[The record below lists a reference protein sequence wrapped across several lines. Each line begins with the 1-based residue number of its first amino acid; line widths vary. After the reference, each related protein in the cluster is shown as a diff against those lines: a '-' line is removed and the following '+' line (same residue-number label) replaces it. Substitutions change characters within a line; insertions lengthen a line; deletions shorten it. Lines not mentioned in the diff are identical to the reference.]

1 MNVYYTP
8 AEVAERLKLNMH
20 TVLKYI
26 RQGRLPASRLG
37 NRYRI
42 SEEQLQDFMVRA
54 STIHPPPDGR
64 EKAQEG

>member
-42 SEEQLQDFMVRA
+42 SEEQLQDFMARA
-54 STIHPPPDGR
+54 STIRPPADGR
-64 EKAQEG
+64 KKIQGS